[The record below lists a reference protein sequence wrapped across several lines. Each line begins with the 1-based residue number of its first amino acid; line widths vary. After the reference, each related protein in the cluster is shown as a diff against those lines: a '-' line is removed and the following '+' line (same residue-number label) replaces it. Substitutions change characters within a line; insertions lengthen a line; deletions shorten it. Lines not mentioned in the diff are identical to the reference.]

1 MGDLDYTNYQNLAE
15 QLMGE
20 SHAGTLAQYASIVN
34 NPAELGQHLLS
45 DAGAFLIHDKVKDGI
60 KGVAGSLNFSEED
73 VTGLL
78 GEIGDGASAAIGAI
92 GRLTKNIKGAINDR
106 FGDAGKRLRG
116 HTSPENTAITEDQDL
131 GDTVEEAVARLPG
144 GRTHGL
150 LPFETERPDDEFTNP
165 VNPDAARSAG
175 APNPAQEELST
186 EESEAG
192 ASAPEPSEVLFPE
205 SSPDLPGYD
214 LTSYK
219 SLPPAQKT
227 TDMQNAP
234 NPTSDTSDADAANAR
249 NAVEQEG
256 KSVEEDVTKTA
267 TRDVEEEVAADVDPV
282 TAVIGVGALIGS
294 FFLHPHEEKQV
305 APAQMATNYSL
316 QIGA

>member
-20 SHAGTLAQYASIVN
+20 SHAGTLAQYANIVN
-34 NPAELGQHLLS
+34 NPADLGQHLLS
-45 DAGAFLIHDKVKDGI
+45 DAGAFLLHDKVKDGI
-60 KGVAGSLNFSEED
+60 KGVAESLNFSEED

-78 GEIGDGASAAIGAI
+78 GEIGDGASAAVGAI

-116 HTSPENTAITEDQDL
+116 HTAPENTAITEDQDL
-131 GDTVEEAVARLPG
+131 GDSIEEAAARLPG

-150 LPFETERPDDEFTNP
+150 LPFETERPEDEFSSP

-175 APNPAQEELST
+175 APNPAQEELSV

-192 ASAPEPSEVLFPE
+192 APAPEQSDLDRLSQDEAESLFEP
-205 SSPDLPGYD
+205 P
-214 LTSYK
+214 K
-219 SLPPAQKT
+219 STDAE
-227 TDMQNAP
+227 DMQNAP

-305 APAQMATNYSL
+305 APAKMATNYSL